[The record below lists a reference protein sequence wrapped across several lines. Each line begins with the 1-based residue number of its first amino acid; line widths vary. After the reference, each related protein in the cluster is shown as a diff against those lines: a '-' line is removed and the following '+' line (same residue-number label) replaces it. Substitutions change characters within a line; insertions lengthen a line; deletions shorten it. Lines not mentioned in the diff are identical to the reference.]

1 MIVVREG
8 IKEDIQQVFDLIM
21 ELAIFEKG
29 EDEVINTP
37 QKMLQEAFSKKP
49 TFGFFVAEKNGKIV
63 GTSIYYVRYSTWK
76 GSTLYLEDL
85 IVTERERG
93 KGIGAELFNKTI
105 ELASKK
111 GYQRLSWQVL
121 NWNQQAIDFYKGFDA
136 TFDEEWINC
145 HLNVGVNQKY

>member
-1 MIVVREG
+1 MIVIREG

-49 TFGFFVAEKNGKIV
+49 NFGFFVAEKNGKIV

-93 KGIGAELFNKTI
+93 KGIGAELFNKTL

-121 NWNQQAIDFYKGFDA
+121 NWNQQAIDFYKSFDA